1 MKFGLSDQTLTQIR
15 AVLSQF
21 PAVEKAVL
29 YGSRA
34 KGTHRPA
41 SDIDLTLLGEGL
53 TEGMMGQIDSELD
66 DLLRPCRFDLS
77 RFATL
82 THAEL
87 VEQIEKAGT
96 PLYERHAV

>member
-1 MKFGLSDQTLTQIR
+1 MRFGLSDQALTQIQ

-53 TEGMMGQIDSELD
+53 TERIMGQIDNELD
-66 DLLRPCRFDLS
+66 DLLLPYRFDLS

-82 THAEL
+82 NHAEL
-87 VEQIEKAGT
+87 LEQIEKAGI
-96 PLYERHAV
+96 PLYERQAV